1 MHWLVESL
9 WISSLSS
16 SKGRSLHEKA
26 SRSAWTPGTAMATIS
41 DNFSRKSTA
50 DFPQE
55 LFTKLSARTFAMGR
69 TLRPEEGETFRTCSR
84 TFCTTL
90 KDPLMIQ
97 IAKSLC
103 FPVLTI
109 WKLITD
115 DKNKITPPLHFQLF
129 GNKLI
134 VIICCLKCLAQLT
147 THTGMPWLGSLNKID
162 WSKKQVF
169 ELNAIIQD
177 FSQTIFCKGI
187 PYFAF
192 CCLAIHFKMF
202 RSVLKAKCWMKQI
215 TE

>member
-16 SKGRSLHEKA
+16 NKGRSLHEKA

-115 DKNKITPPLHFQLF
+115 DKNKITPPLHFQLI

-134 VIICCLKCLAQLT
+134 VIVCCLKYVWLNWVHIQGCL
-147 THTGMPWLGSLNKID
+147 G
-162 WSKKQVF
+162 
-169 ELNAIIQD
+169 
-177 FSQTIFCKGI
+177 
-187 PYFAF
+187 
-192 CCLAIHFKMF
+192 
-202 RSVLKAKCWMKQI
+202 
-215 TE
+215 

>member
-103 FPVLTI
+103 FSVLTI

-134 VIICCLKCLAQLT
+134 VIICCLKYVWLNWVHIQGCL
-147 THTGMPWLGSLNKID
+147 GYDP
-162 WSKKQVF
+162 
-169 ELNAIIQD
+169 
-177 FSQTIFCKGI
+177 
-187 PYFAF
+187 
-192 CCLAIHFKMF
+192 
-202 RSVLKAKCWMKQI
+202 
-215 TE
+215 

>member
-90 KDPLMIQ
+90 KGPLIIQ
-97 IAKSLC
+97 IAKSLS

-109 WKLITD
+109 WKLNRWQEQVG
-115 DKNKITPPLHFQLF
+115 NKI
-129 GNKLI
+129 I
-134 VIICCLKCLAQLT
+134 VMVCCLKYVWLNWVHIQGCL
-147 THTGMPWLGSLNKID
+147 G
-162 WSKKQVF
+162 
-169 ELNAIIQD
+169 
-177 FSQTIFCKGI
+177 
-187 PYFAF
+187 
-192 CCLAIHFKMF
+192 
-202 RSVLKAKCWMKQI
+202 
-215 TE
+215 